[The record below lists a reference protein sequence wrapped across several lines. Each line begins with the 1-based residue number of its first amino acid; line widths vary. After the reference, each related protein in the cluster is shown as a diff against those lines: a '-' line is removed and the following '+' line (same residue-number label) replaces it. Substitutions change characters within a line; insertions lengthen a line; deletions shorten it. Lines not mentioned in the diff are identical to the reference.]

1 MAIKHVSIRIDEQ
14 PLQRLQA
21 VAAYQGRS
29 VNSQINWLIRK
40 SIESCR
46 HVIQE
51 ETLRSDSHRKK
62 E

>member
-29 VNSQINWLIRK
+29 VNSQINWL
-40 SIESCR
+40 SSENP
-46 HVIQE
+46 
-51 ETLRSDSHRKK
+51 
-62 E
+62 